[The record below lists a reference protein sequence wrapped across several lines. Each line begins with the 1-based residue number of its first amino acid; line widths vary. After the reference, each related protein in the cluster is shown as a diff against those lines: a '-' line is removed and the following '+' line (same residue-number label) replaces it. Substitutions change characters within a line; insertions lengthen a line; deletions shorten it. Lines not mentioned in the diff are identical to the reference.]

1 MYPVVP
7 ADSYPNASNNYSISD
22 LCEDFKFTTGD
33 IISPVISGIGLILN
47 ILNIL
52 VFNKTPKQIV
62 KGDMVKYLIAK
73 SVFDL
78 CYCLIIIL
86 ESLTEINSDSSF
98 YYYIFKWCILLYFRH
113 VTIFLSIAFD
123 CLAIVSRDSLITKRI
138 QWTEKI
144 IVFNRGMPIFT
155 AIGLLIYSYKFAFY
169 KIVPYTFIGGGGYYN
184 ISTEGQFILGNGEL
198 SAMDYIRIEL
208 FQTSIVNGIF
218 PSIILIFNTLTA
230 FEIIQ
235 TMRNKRRLSTSK
247 SIHNKI
253 KRSEIRNTT
262 MLILSSPLTIL
273 PNFIF
278 FLVAILVQISPT
290 QFYNACFDNIGN
302 ILFYSQFSFSFLF
315 YFVFN
320 VNFQKNLKKLIL
332 VS

>member
-1 MYPVVP
+1 MFIIVP
-7 ADSYPNASNNYSISD
+7 WGSYPNASINYTIPD
-22 LCEDFKFTTGD
+22 VCEDFQFTTD
-33 IISPVISGIGLILN
+33 VIISPVISGIGLILN

-86 ESLTEINSDSSF
+86 EFLTGRNSDYSF
-98 YYYIFKWCILLYFRH
+98 YYNIFKLCILIYFKH
-113 VTIFLSIAFD
+113 VAIFLSIAFD
-123 CLAIVSRDSLITKRI
+123 CLAIVRRYSLITKRI

-169 KIVPYTFIGGGGYYN
+169 KIVPYKLIGGYSN
-184 ISTEGQFILGNGEL
+184 ISTEGQFILGNGEM

-208 FQTSIVNGIF
+208 FQTSIVNGLF

-230 FEIIQ
+230 FEIKK
-235 TMRNKRRLSTSK
+235 TMMNKRRLSTSK
-247 SIHNKI
+247 SIHDKI

-320 VNFQKNLKKLIL
+320 VNFQKNLTKLIL
-332 VS
+332 VSK